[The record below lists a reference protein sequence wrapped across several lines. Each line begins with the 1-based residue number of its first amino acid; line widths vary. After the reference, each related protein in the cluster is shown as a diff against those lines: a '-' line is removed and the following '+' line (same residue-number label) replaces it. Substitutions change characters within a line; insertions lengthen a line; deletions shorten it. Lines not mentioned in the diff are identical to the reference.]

1 LVNRAWTTVPTT
13 WLERDVYLLAVGKA
27 AVGMARAVSELAGP
41 NLRDALVIAPA
52 PGATIDGLKVLGAG
66 HPVPTEASEAAGRRA
81 LAFAAARRPGDR
93 LIVLL
98 SGGASALM
106 AVPADGLTLEDKAA
120 TTRHL
125 LRGGAAISS
134 LNAVRKHLS
143 AVKGG
148 RLASVG
154 QAKLLTLAISDVI
167 GDDLSVIG
175 SGPTVADSSTFHDA
189 ARVLRDVGEGLGS
202 WPSAVIDR
210 LAAGV
215 AGTIPETPKPGDPR
229 LEGHDARVIG
239 GRRDAMD
246 GAAREAQR
254 RGYQTVI
261 VDEPVEG
268 EARVTAPVLLDTAL
282 STIHRM
288 PSSAPVCLVRSGETT
303 VHVVGHGIGGR
314 NQELVLASIER
325 LAALEW
331 PVAFASVGTDGID
344 GPTPAAGAIA
354 DSESV
359 ARARAER
366 LPAPAEFL
374 GRNDAYRFFE
384 ALNDLVVTGPTGT
397 NVGDLQIFLIAPRTG
412 TSGAAHA

>member
-1 LVNRAWTTVPTT
+1 
-13 WLERDVYLLAVGKA
+13 VYLLAVGKA
-27 AVGMARAVSELAGP
+27 AIGMARAVSELAGP

-52 PGATIDGLKVLGAG
+52 PGGTIDGLKVFGAG

-120 TTRHL
+120 TTRQL

-154 QAKLLTLAISDVI
+154 PAKVLTLAISDVI

-189 ARVLRDVGEGLGS
+189 ARVLHEVGEGPGS
-202 WPSAVIDR
+202 WPNAVIER

-254 RGYQTVI
+254 LGYQTVI

-268 EARVTAPVLLDTAL
+268 EARVTAPVLLDAAL
-282 STIHRM
+282 SIIHRM

-303 VHVVGHGIGGR
+303 VRVVGHGVGGR

-325 LAALEW
+325 LATLEW
-331 PVAFASVGTDGID
+331 PAAFASVGTDGVD

-354 DSESV
+354 DSESL
-359 ARARAER
+359 ARARAKR
-366 LPAPAEFL
+366 LPDPAEFL
-374 GRNDAYRFFE
+374 GNNDAYRFFE

-397 NVGDLQIFLIAPRTG
+397 NVGDLQIFLRPPRTR
-412 TSGAAHA
+412 TSGAASA